1 MTAAI
6 SQTSLSPEEH
16 SEKKSEKA
24 VRDWS
29 NFVAVY
35 EALRDAARRRMSGPN
50 DELSLGP
57 TGLVHEVFI
66 KLEKDPKVIEHPEPS
81 FLFASGLRA
90 MREILIDRAKAR
102 GRLKRGGG
110 HVKVFLDEAIDYIE
124 AFDFDVVEIHEAID
138 RLERLDQRQA
148 IIVTLRYFLR
158 MTNAEVATL
167 LDVSVSTVESDLRF
181 ARAWLRYELKDFD
194 IETPPN
200 R

>member
-1 MTAAI
+1 M
-6 SQTSLSPEEH
+6 SPSPEER
-16 SEKKSEKA
+16 SEKNSEKA
-24 VRDWS
+24 ERDWS
-29 NFVAVY
+29 KFIAVY

-50 DELSLGP
+50 DELSLGA
-57 TGLVHEVFI
+57 TGLVHEVFL
-66 KLEKDPKVIEHPEPS
+66 KLEKVPKVIDHPDPS

-110 HVKVFLDEAIDYIE
+110 HVKVFLDEAIEYIE
-124 AFDFDVVEIHEAID
+124 ASDFDVLEIHEALG

-158 MTNAEVATL
+158 MTNVEVAAL
-167 LDVSVSTVESDLRF
+167 LDVSVSTVENDLRF
-181 ARAWLRYELKDFD
+181 ARAWLRLELKDFAT
-194 IETPPN
+194 EPPSG